1 MFIVFEKMNAAS
13 ICLLLNIQILKSKMN
28 EAFTLILESM
38 IVSMINYVVF
48 SLVFKRDFDLRFNR
62 YQGLV
67 RNLMARENQRFVE
80 TMKGI
85 IELDPDVVEKTG
97 FGESW
102 RTMVDSL
109 NKVKKDKSKFERL
122 IQSVYY
128 PVIGSVFVSASA
140 LMVPD
145 GISLPMGYKL
155 YLTSVGWV
163 LLLFSLILL
172 GNLVILY
179 RSLEKTISGLPMF
192 PEEIVVSNEA
202 VENALYDFTDD
213 STPMVEAD

>member
-1 MFIVFEKMNAAS
+1 MNATS
-13 ICLLLNIQILKSKMN
+13 ICLLLNIQIFKSKMN
-28 EAFTLILESM
+28 EVFTLILESM

-62 YQGLV
+62 YQGRV
-67 RNLMARENQRFVE
+67 KNLMARENRRFVE

-102 RTMVDSL
+102 RYMVSSL
-109 NKVKKDKSKFERL
+109 NKVKKDKSRFEHM

-140 LMVPD
+140 LMVPY
-145 GISLPMGYKL
+145 GISLPMGYRL

-172 GNLVILY
+172 GNLVFLY
-179 RSLEKTISGLPMF
+179 RSLEKKISGLPMF
-192 PEEIVVSNEA
+192 PEDILVPHEA
-202 VENALYDFTDD
+202 AENALHDFTDD
-213 STPMVEAD
+213 STHMVEAD